1 MSQAEELLDS
11 LDETIPTHQHDV
23 IDSDSYFII
32 DPITRAVENTSGSKN
47 LLMQY
52 DHASERYTFE
62 LPRYVEGHDMSLCTA
77 VKVHYNNI
85 ESGTLIENADVND
98 LDDLHVDPTD
108 ANKVICSWLIKRQAT
123 QLVGSL
129 NFLVQYLCATSD
141 GTITYEWHSDIYKNI
156 EIREGRNNGPA
167 AVSDYTD
174 ILEQWRA
181 KLSGADGTSV
191 FQYAQ
196 EGGYTGTE
204 EDFKKKL
211 AKDIPEKLSAFE
223 NDSEFITNT
232 VDNLANYY
240 LKSETYTQDEV
251 KALVSA
257 IPKFSI
263 QVVDILPTEDISTTT
278 VYLVKSGEETDNL
291 YIEYIYVNGAWEYLG
306 KQTVDLSSYALK
318 ANIPTKLSELTNDS
332 DFQTGEQVR
341 AEIAKMTHFT
351 FEKVDNIDEVTKENV
366 IYLIPNT
373 TTDTDNIY
381 DEYLLVD
388 GEPELIGS
396 TAIDLSG
403 YVLKEDLPETLPN
416 PQALTFTGAVEG
428 SYDGNEPIEINIP
441 DNSFQLDVLGW
452 KTFKTITIEEADVY
466 EVAISADEIDVSFE
480 EFGLIFYLP
489 NAPEKANAVNVK
501 INGNYNAV
509 LDNVLSLNEFGYF
522 NMYYMHGVDACYM
535 AHVIQRHTTYTNSG
549 TCTTHLTGYP
559 VTTVKSMRIMSRNS
573 VVPFV
578 TGMQVTIIYR

>member
-1 MSQAEELLDS
+1 MG
-11 LDETIPTHQHDV
+11 I
-23 IDSDSYFII
+23 
-32 DPITRAVENTSGSKN
+32 
-47 LLMQY
+47 
-52 DHASERYTFE
+52 
-62 LPRYVEGHDMSLCTA
+62 
-77 VKVHYNNI
+77 
-85 ESGTLIENADVND
+85 VN
-98 LDDLHVDPTD
+98 
-108 ANKVICSWLIKRQAT
+108 K
-123 QLVGSL
+123 
-129 NFLVQYLCATSD
+129 
-141 GTITYEWHSDIYKNI
+141 
-156 EIREGRNNGPA
+156 
-167 AVSDYTD
+167 
-174 ILEQWRA
+174 
-181 KLSGADGTSV
+181 
-191 FQYAQ
+191 
-196 EGGYTGTE
+196 
-204 EDFKKKL
+204 
-211 AKDIPEKLSAFE
+211 
-223 NDSEFITNT
+223 FITNT

-318 ANIPTKLSELTNDS
+318 ANVPTKLSELTNDS

-509 LDNVLSLNEFGYF
+509 LDNVLLLNEFGYF